1 MKQIPDRRLAT
12 VGRLPSDIDGDEQRV
27 TCESCGVRMWESE
40 AITEW
45 VPTRGTA
52 KYCRDCADED

>member
-27 TCESCGVRMWESE
+27 TCDYCGCRMWESE
-40 AITEW
+40 SVTEW
-45 VPTRGTA
+45 VPTRGT
-52 KYCRDCADED
+52 KNYCRDCADAD